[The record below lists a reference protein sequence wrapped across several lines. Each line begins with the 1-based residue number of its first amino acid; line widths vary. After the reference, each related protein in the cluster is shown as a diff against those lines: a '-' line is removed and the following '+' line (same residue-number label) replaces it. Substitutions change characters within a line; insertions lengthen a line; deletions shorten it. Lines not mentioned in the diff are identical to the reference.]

1 MSARDRRQANEAAI
15 VTPSLREEYAS
26 LADGRLKSSQSGIR
40 CTRACGRARKE
51 VSPIV
56 VGERSPIPL
65 GVNPSSGRSHGVHQ
79 QRGGS
84 VAGLS
89 IRRQS
94 GS

>member
-26 LADGRLKSSQSGIR
+26 LADGRLKSSQSEIR
-40 CTRACGRARKE
+40 GTACGRARKE